1 MECANYKGALEYA
14 FERMRTGPF
23 TRMRTGPFTCMRTDC
38 ISHLFNLV
46 ADSSLLV
53 SCNKVIRRVC
63 ETICEGPVVKFGNGY
78 NCL

>member
-23 TRMRTGPFTCMRTDC
+23 TRMRTAC

-46 ADSSLLV
+46 AVSSLLV
-53 SCNKVIRRVC
+53 SVTKLSGVS
-63 ETICEGPVVKFGNGY
+63 VK
-78 NCL
+78 LSVKAQL

>member
-14 FERMRTGPF
+14 FERMRTAPF

-46 ADSSLLV
+46 AVSSLLV
-53 SCNKVIRRVC
+53 SVTKLSGVSA
-63 ETICEGPVVKFGNGY
+63 K
-78 NCL
+78 LSAKAQL